1 MEKITKIIFY
11 LVFFFLHSCTT
22 ITSVTSMVGNASIS
36 EKGFT
41 KTVEDTYIMSKIM
54 ARLSGL
60 DVFNITNIKISVAYG
75 DVLVTGYVRSQEKRL
90 KIINTIWKVD
100 GVKKIFNEIE
110 IGEGPSIAERTEDL
124 ILESKIKTKLLFKP
138 GILSNNYSIDVVNKK
153 VYVMGTSKTID
164 EKSLIENYLK
174 EMKEIKK
181 LTTIISLTREKI

>member
-1 MEKITKIIFY
+1 
-11 LVFFFLHSCTT
+11 
-22 ITSVTSMVGNASIS
+22 MVGNASIS